1 MHSDAVHSDIITQ
14 LVRTIVIS
22 ASMAQ
27 KEKRKFYYY
36 SIAPSAEMAVR
47 TERGHA
53 QISFNSQK
61 LLTWDDHNRQK
72 KSNGTDSYLSTYVRP
87 TE

>member
-1 MHSDAVHSDIITQ
+1 MVSSAVMHNDAMHSDIITQ

-22 ASMAQ
+22 TSMAQ

-36 SIAPSAEMAVR
+36 SIVPLVEMAVR

-53 QISFNSQK
+53 QIPFNSQK
-61 LLTWDDHNRQK
+61 LL
-72 KSNGTDSYLSTYVRP
+72 V
-87 TE
+87 